1 MKLLRGL
8 FGGPLVFALFI
19 ALVVFMMNKISAP
32 NATYELGDYVIIVDL
47 ILAFLFVMLAWGP
60 LIGESRF
67 SDVLPRIP
75 SWILIPV
82 GVVLFVFLYVSGLG
96 EILLHLNEV
105 ASPIFALLVAA
116 CILGGATYLDWR
128 SPKVPDPRGDTAF
141 HADRPPSTLPPEIEA
156 ELAAHGH
163 EAHAEPVGAGTGA
176 SAPEG
181 HQH

>member
-1 MKLLRGL
+1 VKLLRDL

-32 NATYELGDYVIIVDL
+32 DATYELGDYVIIVDL
-47 ILAFLFVMLAWGP
+47 VLAFLFVMLAWGP
-60 LIGESRF
+60 LIGESRL

-75 SWILIPV
+75 SWISIPL
-82 GVVLFVFLYVSGLG
+82 GVLLFVFLYVSGLG

-116 CILGGATYLDWR
+116 CVLAGATYLDWR
-128 SPKVPDPRGDTAF
+128 SPKVPDPRGDMAF
-141 HADRPPSTLPPEIEA
+141 RADRPPSTVPAEIED

-163 EAHAEPVGAGTGA
+163 EAHAEPVGAGAGA
-176 SAPEG
+176 STSEG
-181 HQH
+181 HPH